1 VFEKRSTKMAKRV
14 RFAGCSKMSRLR
26 RSGLAVGAL
35 LAAALVC
42 IASGDFQQLRGPYLG
57 QRLPGRTP
65 EPFAQGLIEF
75 SHSSIAMSPDGT
87 EIYWAA
93 RTAGP
98 MASRIMVTQRLDEG
112 WSEPV
117 PLFAGTMSSADC
129 PVISPDGSRMF
140 MNSVDPLVE
149 GERETERL
157 WVSERTA
164 DGWSAPVPVGSS
176 VNAFGLHWQS
186 SVDAAGCLYFG
197 AVPPEGG
204 ENDDI
209 YVSCLLGGEFQVPEK
224 LGISSELDET
234 TPFVDPLGEYIL
246 ISRIDSEG
254 GHIAASFRTADGWT
268 MPAKID
274 LGDVAYPVCPYVSPD
289 GNYLFVLSWPD
300 VYWVD
305 AQVIEDARP
314 MAAESP

>member
-1 VFEKRSTKMAKRV
+1 MARRV
-14 RFAGCSKMSRLR
+14 RFAGYSEMIRLR
-26 RSGLAVGAL
+26 CSGLAIGAL
-35 LAAALVC
+35 LVAGLAC
-42 IASGDFQQLRGPYLG
+42 IASSDFQHLCGPYLG
-57 QRLPGRTP
+57 QRLPGCTL

-87 EIYWAA
+87 EIYWAE

-117 PLFAGTMSSADC
+117 PLFVGMMWSADC

-140 MNSVDPLVE
+140 MNSIDPLVE

-157 WVSERTA
+157 WVSERGEA
-164 DGWSAPVPVGSS
+164 GWSAPVPVGSR
-176 VNAFGLHWQS
+176 VNAFGLHWQCG
-186 SVDAAGCLYFG
+186 VDAEGCLYFG
-197 AVPPEGG
+197 AVPPVGG

-209 YVSCLLGGEFQVPEK
+209 YVSCLVGGEFQVPEK
-224 LGISSELDET
+224 LELSSELDET

-268 MPAKID
+268 VPAKID

-314 MAAESP
+314 MAAEST